1 MSSPYKSDIRSNLIK
16 FYAIL
21 KADRKDLSAI
31 YMFAILAGI
40 IQLSLPLGIQTII
53 NFVMAGSIST
63 SIIVLIGLAVIGTFL
78 NGLLQ
83 VRQLEII
90 EKLKQKIF
98 LRYAFEFSNKLPKI
112 NVEKLDNYHLPELVN
127 RFFDTISLQK
137 GIEKILLELPAA
149 IIQILFGLLLL
160 AFYHPVFIAFGV
172 LLILIVILILRFT
185 SPKGLSQALEASSYK
200 YSVAAWLQETARVVK
215 TFKYAKN
222 SQLQFL
228 KTDEEVSGYL
238 DARTA
243 YFKILLIQFWSLIS
257 FKVIITAAM
266 LILGSVLLVNQQI
279 NVGQFIAA
287 DIVIIAIISSVEKLI
302 ISLDTIYDTLV
313 SIEKLSVLTEAET
326 EQSGSLQMSTQDK
339 GVEIDFQNVSFSY
352 PDGKEVLHKF
362 SCNILPG
369 EIVQISG
376 KSGTG
381 KSTVLRL
388 LTGSF
393 NNFSGNILIDNIPVG
408 NFDLQSLRSQTGILL
423 SSQDIFH
430 GTILENIT
438 LGNQLINIAELTELA
453 DKTGFTDYLQTKKY
467 GLDSELDPLGKRLPS
482 NIKQHI
488 LLMRALLGKHRLL
501 LLEEPFTQMDE
512 MRKEKFMSILK
523 TYSNT
528 TILIA
533 SADLTLHKHCNKQI
547 ELQGNESTIN

>member
-1 MSSPYKSDIRSNLIK
+1 MSSPYKTDIRSSLIK

-31 YMFAILAGI
+31 YMFAILAGL

-63 SIIVLIGLAVIGTFL
+63 SIIVLIGLAVVGTFL

-160 AFYHPVFIAFGV
+160 SFYHPVFIAFGV
-172 LLILIVILILRFT
+172 LLILIVIIILRFT
-185 SPKGLSQALEASSYK
+185 SPKGLSQALEASGYK

-222 SQLQFL
+222 SQLQFQ
-228 KTDEEVSGYL
+228 KTDQEVSGYL

-287 DIVIIAIISSVEKLI
+287 DIVIIAIINSVEKLI

-313 SIEKLSVLTEAET
+313 SIEKLSILTEAET
-326 EQSGSLQMSTQDK
+326 EQSGSLIMPQIDR
-339 GVEIDFQNVSFSY
+339 GVEIDFHNVSFSY
-352 PDGKEVLHKF
+352 PDGKEVLNNF

-376 KSGTG
+376 NSGTG

-393 NNFSGNILIDNIPVG
+393 NNFSGNILIDGIPVG
-408 NFDLQSLRSQTGILL
+408 NFELESLRKQTGILL
-423 SSQDIFH
+423 SSQDIFN

-438 LGNQLINIAELTELA
+438 LGNQEISIAELTELA

-501 LLEEPFTQMDE
+501 LLEEPFTQMDDV
-512 MRKEKFMSILK
+512 KKDKFMLILK
-523 TYSNT
+523 NYSAT

-533 SADLTLHKHCNKQI
+533 SADVTMHKYCNKRI
-547 ELQGNESTIN
+547 ELKGNQSTIN